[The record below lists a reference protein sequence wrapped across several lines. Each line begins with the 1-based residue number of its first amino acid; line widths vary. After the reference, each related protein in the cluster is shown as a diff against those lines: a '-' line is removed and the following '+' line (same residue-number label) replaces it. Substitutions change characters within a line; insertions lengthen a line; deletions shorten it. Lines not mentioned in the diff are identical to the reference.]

1 MSKPYSLRANEERK
15 VKAEVDLTI
24 TELEGVSLY
33 ERFVSTDKRYS
44 DYPYRRRVIG
54 LRVHK
59 GVPQALLT
67 GFVTTWVKIDT
78 WKRVPNGY
86 SRFEKTAA

>member
-1 MSKPYSLRANEERK
+1 MLKPFKLYPNEERK

-24 TELEGVSLY
+24 TELEGVRIY
-33 ERFVSTDKRYS
+33 ERFDSTDKRYGT
-44 DYPYRRRVIG
+44 YKRRVIG

-67 GFVTTWVKIDT
+67 GYATTWVKIDT

-86 SRFEKTAA
+86 VRFEESA